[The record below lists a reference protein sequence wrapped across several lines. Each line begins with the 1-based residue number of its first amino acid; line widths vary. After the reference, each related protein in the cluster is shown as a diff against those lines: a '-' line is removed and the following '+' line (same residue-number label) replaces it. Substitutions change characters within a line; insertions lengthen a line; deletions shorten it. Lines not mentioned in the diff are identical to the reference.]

1 MKYRLESKGQLS
13 ISSGCVFLLSLMFLA
28 LATKPSPAQSGR
40 HPDPIPG
47 QTDKPIARIET
58 REVLLPL
65 SAYDLDGHSVGD
77 LKPEDLLV
85 IEDGLPRAI
94 TELRREPANI
104 VLILDLGNEIGT
116 FKNGPSSVYHDPERQ
131 IPDLDTPMWKK
142 PFQIL
147 PRPAAREFADNV
159 VNGLAPADQLAI
171 IAYSDRLQLIQDWTG
186 SQNDAIESLR
196 SKYRIGLQA
205 RYYDA
210 LLLAARKLEQRAS
223 GRRVVVIISDGLDNG
238 SKARREEALAALT
251 RARAA
256 VFVVGWSEVLKREV
270 KSAIDWTGAHEV
282 YSTSTIDRVRELKQY
297 LPQLE
302 GGAIELRNLDE
313 GSGGDMWLPETYN
326 AIVSAPRT
334 VLQEVGEQYTLAFS
348 TDRSA
353 SLDPLRT
360 VQVLPARRGLSIRA
374 RKTYYIEE
382 ESRN

>member
-1 MKYRLESKGQLS
+1 MEYRLENGV
-13 ISSGCVFLLSLMFLA
+13 VFLFSLIFLV
-28 LATKPSPAQSGR
+28 LMTGNSPAQSGR
-40 HPDPIPG
+40 HPNPLPG
-47 QTDKPIARIET
+47 QADKPIARIET

-85 IEDGLPRAI
+85 IEDGSPRPI
-94 TELRREPANI
+94 TELRREPANV

-116 FKNGPSSVYHDPERQ
+116 FKNGPSAIYHDPEHK

-142 PFQIL
+142 PFEIL
-147 PRPAAREFADNV
+147 PRPAPREFADNV
-159 VNGLAPADQLAI
+159 VNGMSSADRLAI

-186 SQNDAIESLR
+186 NQSDAIEALR

-210 LLLAARKLEQRAS
+210 LLLAAKKLEERTS

-238 SKARREEALAALT
+238 SKAKREEALAALT
-251 RARAA
+251 RARTAI
-256 VFVVGWSEVLKREV
+256 FVVGWAEVLKKEV
-270 KSAIDWTGAHEV
+270 KSAIDWTSAHEV
-282 YSTSTIDRVRELKQY
+282 ASTANFDRIRELKQY
-297 LPQLE
+297 IPQLE
-302 GGAIELRNLDE
+302 GGAIELRNLAD

-326 AIVSAPRT
+326 AIVGAPKV

-348 TDRSA
+348 TDRSP

-360 VQVLPARRGLSIRA
+360 VQVLPARRGLSVRA

-382 ESRN
+382 DSGN